1 MSEVTDG
8 ASQTIL
14 VTECAGRPELWRTDG
29 PDPGTYVFPNGA
41 WVGGTLI
48 LFQGSTPDGAAKLG
62 PCAINCTNDKEPF
75 SFHPSGVG
83 AVFADGSV
91 RFLQEDM
98 EIRTFARLR
107 TEAEDLGAR
116 LAEAKGVFV
125 IPDYATAA
133 LLVGGSGGE
142 GVLLQRR
149 DGELT
154 DPAFYDVGSVD
165 IGAQAGASAGAI
177 VLMLMNDEAL
187 STFQQETNFA
197 LTSQAGLTI
206 VNWSADTGASSEPG
220 DVLVWSDTEGLMAE
234 ASVGVSGISWDE
246 EENRQ
251 YYNSEVTA
259 EQVLAGDVE
268 NPHEESLRSEFAEFS
283 AQ

>member
-1 MSEVTDG
+1 MERTKALLCALLLVPAGAMAGNEKDEQSTELSEPQADV
-8 ASQTIL
+8 Q
-14 VTECAGRPELWRTDG
+14 E
-29 PDPGTYVFPNGA
+29 
-41 WVGGTLI
+41 
-48 LFQGSTPDGAAKLG
+48 AA
-62 PCAINCTNDKEPF
+62 
-75 SFHPSGVG
+75 
-83 AVFADGSV
+83 AVLD
-91 RFLQEDM
+91 QM
-98 EIRTFARLR
+98 R